1 MVALTVLAVAAATLV
16 NYVAAHAGPAPSTW
30 RRDNLATRDDL
41 EKRCGAELYARRLKR
56 SLDVTEGVLARRG
69 GVLPPRQT
77 SSNDSTCFVTP
88 EVTQG
93 PYHILGEI
101 VRQNI
106 TEDQPGIPLEV
117 NIDFFDITT
126 CEPIQV
132 WVDSWHAN
140 ATGYYAGYVA
150 QTGGVVIGGFPGGGG
165 GNGTMSLP
173 PVSTATESLGPYSGA
188 DDPSA
193 AAMLNTVTG
202 DNSTFLRGVWQ
213 TDTDGHITVYSIYP
227 GWYTGRSIHYHI
239 KAYPEGEIAD
249 NGTFIATGGA
259 VHTGQFFFDNETS
272 AAAAAAYPYTENA
285 IDWEDATTNEEDM
298 WYPYQAATGYNA
310 MMDITW
316 VGEDITDGLIG
327 TIAVGLNLTY
337 ASPELSTQYAEFDV
351 EGYYESSMLPS
362 ASPTESSLS
371 ASATCSESEF
381 V

>member
-1 MVALTVLAVAAATLV
+1 MVALNLIAVAAATLV
-16 NYVAAHAGPAPSTW
+16 TYVAAHAGPAPSTW
-30 RRDNLATRDDL
+30 KRDNLATRDDL

-56 SLDVTEGVLARRG
+56 SLAVTEGVLARRG

-117 NIDFFDITT
+117 NIDFFDIAT

-140 ATGYYAGYVA
+140 ATGYYAGYVG
-150 QTGGVVIGGFPGGGG
+150 QTGGSSGGFP
-165 GNGTMSLP
+165 
-173 PVSTATESLGPYSGA
+173 AYSGA

-193 AAMLNTVTG
+193 ASMLNVATG

-213 TDTDGHITVYSIYP
+213 TDTDGHITMYSIYP
-227 GWYTGRSIHYHI
+227 GWYTGRAIHYHI
-239 KAYPEGEIAD
+239 KAYPEGSIAD
-249 NGTFIATGGA
+249 NGTFIATGDA
-259 VHTGQFFFDNETS
+259 VHTGQFFFDNATS
-272 AAAAAAYPYTENA
+272 AAAAATYPYTENA
-285 IDWEDATTNEEDM
+285 IDWADALSNEEDM

-310 MMDITW
+310 MMDVTW

-327 TIAVGLNLTY
+327 SIAVGLNLTY
-337 ASPELSTQYAEFDV
+337 ASPELSTQYADFDF

-362 ASPTESSLS
+362 ASPTELTLS
-371 ASATCSESEF
+371 ASGTAC
-381 V
+381 